1 MKYSYLAIF
10 VAILAMWGCKP
21 SGYDKYSEAAIEKR
35 VDSVMKLMNLEEKIG
50 QLTLFTSDYDV
61 TGPTMRENYKE
72 DLKQGKA
79 GAIFNAY
86 GVKYVRELQRIAV
99 EETRLGIPLI
109 FGYDVIHGHR
119 TIFPISLGEAASWDT
134 AAVRQAARIAAIE
147 ATAEG
152 LHWTFAPMVDIA
164 RDPRWGRISEG
175 SGEDVFLG
183 VAMAKA
189 RVKGFQNGDLKSP
202 NTLVACAKHYA
213 AYGAAQAGRD
223 YHTVD
228 LSERTLREVYL
239 PPFKACVEEGVG
251 TFMTAFNEVSGV
263 PASGDRFL
271 LTDILRNEWGFKGFV
286 VTDYTSINE
295 MVPHGFAEN
304 EKHAGVLA
312 LNAGVDMDMQGAVYY
327 NFMKQSIEEGKI
339 KMKDVDE
346 AVRRILRIKFRL
358 GLFDDPYRYCN
369 EERETTD
376 IMTPEHLAF
385 ARDFSRKSLVLLKNE
400 KSVLPLSKKTP
411 TIAVVGPLADN
422 RRELIG
428 TWSAAGDWKKSV
440 TVLEGIQRA
449 VSPETRVI
457 YAKGCNITGDSLQY
471 IEAAVQAARSAD
483 AVVMVVGEAAWM
495 SGEAASRTELGLPG
509 VQHKL
514 AEAII
519 ATGKPVITVLMCGR
533 PLTLPWLANKTDALL
548 LAWFAG
554 HKAGPAIA
562 DVLFGDYNPG
572 GKLPV
577 TFPRNVGQIPIYY
590 SMKNTGRPY
599 ASDNKYT
606 SKYLDVSNTP
616 LFPFGYGLSYTRFD
630 YSNLRVS
637 NVTPKM
643 SDTIRISV
651 TLKNTGTYEGE
662 EVVQLYIQDL
672 VGSVTRPVK
681 ELKGFRKLMLRP
693 GEETDVTFTLTSA
706 DLAFWGLDMTFAAE
720 PGEFKAYIGGNSVDC
735 LEAGFRLIP

>member
-1 MKYSYLAIF
+1 MKYRYL
-10 VAILAMWGCKP
+10 LALIVFLAVWGCKT
-21 SGYDKYSEAAIEKR
+21 SETDKYSDAAIEKR
-35 VDSVMKLMNLEEKIG
+35 VDSVMKLMTLEEKIG

-86 GVKYVRELQRIAV
+86 GVKYVKELQRIAV

-134 AAVRQAARIAAIE
+134 AAVRKAARIAAIE
-147 ATAEG
+147 ASAEG

-183 VAMAKA
+183 AAMARA
-189 RVKGFQNGDLKSP
+189 RVKGFQNGDLRSP
-202 NTLVACAKHYA
+202 YTLVACAKHYA

-223 YHTVD
+223 YHTAD
-228 LSERTLREVYL
+228 MSERTLREDHL

-251 TFMTAFNEVSGV
+251 TFMTAFNEISGV
-263 PASGDRFL
+263 PASGSRLL

-295 MVPHGFAEN
+295 MVPHGFAED
-304 EKHAGVLA
+304 EKHAGELA

-327 NFMKQSIEEGKI
+327 NFLKQSIEEGKV

-358 GLFDDPYRYCN
+358 GLFDDPYLYCN
-369 EERETTD
+369 EEREKTD
-376 IMTPEHLAF
+376 LMTPEHLAF
-385 ARDFSRKSLVLLKNE
+385 AREFSRMSLVLLKNE
-400 KSVLPLSKKTP
+400 NKVLPISRKTS
-411 TIAVVGPLADN
+411 TIALIGPLANN

-428 TWSAAGDWKKSV
+428 TWSAAGDWKKSI
-440 TVLEGIQRA
+440 TVLEGIQKA
-449 VSPETRVI
+449 VSTDTRVI
-457 YAKGCNITGDSLQY
+457 YSKGCNITGDSLQY
-471 IEAAVQAARSAD
+471 IEPAVQAARSAD
-483 AVVMVVGEAAWM
+483 VVIMVLGEAAWM
-495 SGEAASRTELGLPG
+495 SGEAASRSELGLPG

-514 AEAII
+514 AEAVI
-519 ATGKPVITVLMCGR
+519 ATGKPVITVLMSGR
-533 PLTLPWLANKTDALL
+533 PLTIPWLANKTDALL
-548 LAWFAG
+548 LTWFAG
-554 HKAGPAIA
+554 HMAGPAIA
-562 DVLFGDYNPG
+562 DVLFGDYNPS

-590 SMKNTGRPY
+590 CMKNTGRPY
-599 ASDNKYT
+599 APDNKYT
-606 SKYLDVSNTP
+606 SKYLDVPNMP
-616 LFPFGYGLSYTRFD
+616 LFPFGYGLSYTRFE
-630 YSNLRVS
+630 YSNLRLS
-637 NVTPKM
+637 HETPQM
-643 SDTIRISV
+643 SDTLRISV
-651 TLKNTGTYEGE
+651 TLKNTGSYAGE
-662 EVVQLYIQDL
+662 EVVQLYVQDL
-672 VGSVTRPVK
+672 VGSVTRPVR

-693 GEETDVTFTLTSA
+693 GEETDVTFTLTSGE
-706 DLAFWGLDMTFAAE
+706 LAFWGLDMKFAAE
-720 PGEFKAYIGGNSVDC
+720 PGDFKVFVGGNSVDC
-735 LEAGFRLIP
+735 LEAGFRLNQ